1 MGEFINGECLEEMKK
16 LPDESI
22 DFIFTSP
29 PYADQVKDYGAT
41 GKRIKIKPDKFDA
54 WFLPRAQEMYR
65 ILKPTGSFVLNIND
79 KLDGKYQ
86 SLFVFKL
93 VVLLVEQVG
102 FHLVRDYIW
111 YNPATPPNVFS
122 RGTMGRTKKSH
133 EYCFWFSKS
142 ATWTFHMDAIRKP
155 YSSRMEEMFKAP
167 ASGNR
172 TANTR
177 PSRHSFDLS
186 HPWKDNGGSDPG
198 SVLVI
203 SNTSSNDTFHRL
215 CKQFGVSHPA
225 RFPMKLA
232 EFFIKAGTNAGDVV
246 LDPFGGSGTTA
257 ITAEKLG
264 RDFKYIEINPDYCSM
279 AEKWHQVEFHGEE
292 VRDGNMRRFI
302 RDMLPEC
309 RWNLLPLAFIYDLYN
324 AWFPT
329 VGLYEK
335 PQTKTVFYDR
345 LKSLLNGN
353 PDWKVSNGYVAVSQ
367 DNMPLPEPLI
377 AEFHLKKWMNKK
389 CDPTNTA
396 LLCSPELK
404 AKYIGITRVKK
415 DEGQPAEAESAS

>member
-16 LPDESI
+16 LPDNSI

-29 PYADQVKDYGAT
+29 PYADQVKDYGIT
-41 GKRIKIKPDKFDA
+41 GKNVKIKPSKFDD
-54 WFLPRAQEMYR
+54 WFLPRAKEMYR

-93 VVLLVEQVG
+93 VILLSENVG

-142 ATWTFHMDAIRKP
+142 DSWTFNMDSIRKP
-155 YSSRMEEMFKAP
+155 YSSRMEELFGKLDR
-167 ASGNR
+167 GTR
-172 TANTR
+172 EANTR

-186 HPWKDNGGSDPG
+186 HPWKDKGGADPG
-198 SVLVI
+198 SVLTI

-215 CKQFGVSHPA
+215 CKQFGASHPA
-225 RFPMKLA
+225 RFPMKLV
-232 EFFIKAGTNAGDVV
+232 EFFVKAGTNEGDVV

-257 ITAEKLG
+257 IVAEKLG
-264 RDFKYIEINPDYCSM
+264 RDFKYIEINPDYCEM
-279 AEKWHQVEFHGEE
+279 AKKWHRVEFHCNE
-292 VRDGNMRRFI
+292 VWRHNLDQFI
-302 RDMLPEC
+302 KTVLPQC
-309 RWNLLPLAFIYDLYN
+309 KWRLLPFAFIYDLYE

-329 VGLYEK
+329 VLLYEK
-335 PQTKTVFYDR
+335 PQTKKVFYER
-345 LKSLLNGN
+345 LKNRLTDDAIWKI
-353 PDWKVSNGYVAVSQ
+353 PDGYITASS
-367 DNMPLPEPLI
+367 DNMTLPEPLI
-377 AEFHLKKWMNKK
+377 LKYNLKNWMNKDYK
-389 CDPTNTA
+389 GDDPI
-396 LLCSPELK
+396 LICSPKLK
-404 AKYIGITRVKK
+404 TRYKGIVRK
-415 DEGQPAEAESAS
+415 DNEDAEPEHTA